1 MLNILVVNFP
11 AEGHVNPTLNL
22 VKAFTKRGDNVH
34 YITTANFKDR
44 IEDLGATVHI
54 HPDLLKEISIDA
66 ETSSGLNAFF
76 HVHVQT
82 SLYIFEITKQL
93 CESINFDFVIYDI
106 FGAGELV
113 KEYLQVPGVVSSPIF
128 LIPPEFLK
136 TLPFHPNADMPFQ
149 PEEISEKLLNQMEH
163 KFGVKPKNNLQ
174 FMNNKGDVCLVYTS
188 RYFQPNNESFGEN
201 NIFIGPSI
209 SKRKTNIKFPL
220 ESLKEKKVIY
230 ISMGTLLEGLEPFFN
245 TCIDTFSDFDGIV
258 VMAIG
263 DRNDISKIKKAPDNF
278 IIAPYV
284 PQSEILNEADVFIT
298 HGGMNSVHD
307 AIHYNVPFVIIPHDK
322 DQPMIAQRLTELEA
336 AHRLLKEHVNV
347 HTLKEAVTDVLSNEK
362 YKHGIR
368 KLNDSFLECG
378 GSKEAIAVIESLLN
392 KVKL

>member
-11 AEGHVNPTLNL
+11 AEGHVNPTLSL
-22 VKAFTKRGDNVH
+22 VKAFTEQGDNVH

-44 IEDLGATVHI
+44 IEDLGATVHT
-54 HPDLLKEISIDA
+54 HPDLLKEISIDS
-66 ETSSGLNAFF
+66 ETSSGLNSFF

-82 SLYIFEITKQL
+82 SLYILEITKQL

-128 LIPPEFLK
+128 LMSPKFLE
-136 TLPFHPNADMPFQ
+136 TLPFHPNAEIPFQ
-149 PEEISEKLLNQMEH
+149 PDEISEQLLYQMEH
-163 KFGVKPKNNLQ
+163 EFGVKPKNNLQ
-174 FMNNKGDVCLVYTS
+174 FMHNKGDITLVYTS
-188 RYFQPNNESFGEN
+188 RYFQPNSNSFGEK
-201 NIFIGPSI
+201 NIFIGPSFVR
-209 SKRKTNIKFPL
+209 RKTNIKFPL
-220 ESLKEKKVIY
+220 ELLKDKKVIY
-230 ISMGTLLEGLEPFFN
+230 LSMGTLLEGLEPFFN
-245 TCIDTFSDFDGIV
+245 TCIDAFSNFEGVV

-263 DRNDISKIKKAPDNF
+263 DRNDISKIKQAPDNF

-284 PQSEILNEADVFIT
+284 PQSEVLSEADVFIT

-307 AIHYNVPFVIIPHDK
+307 AIYFNVPFVIIPHDK

-336 AHRLLKEHVNV
+336 AHRLMKEYVNV
-347 HTLKEAVTDVLSNEK
+347 QTLKEAVTDVLSNEK

-368 KLNDSFLECG
+368 KLKDSFLECG
-378 GSKEAIAVIESLLN
+378 GSKEAITVIKSLLN
-392 KVKL
+392 K

>member
-1 MLNILVVNFP
+1 MLNILMINFP
-11 AEGHVNPTLNL
+11 AEGHVNPTLSL
-22 VKAFTKRGDNVH
+22 VKAFTERGDHVH
-34 YITTANFKDR
+34 YITTEQFKSR
-44 IEDLGATVHI
+44 IEDFGATVYT
-54 HPDLLKEISIDA
+54 HPDLLKDISIDT
-66 ETSSGLNAFF
+66 ETSYGLNSFF

-82 SLYIFEITKQL
+82 SLYILEITKQL

-113 KEYLQVPGVVSSPIF
+113 KEYLQIPGIVSSPIF
-128 LIPPEFLK
+128 LIPTEFLE
-136 TLPFHPNADMPFQ
+136 TLPFHPNAEILFQ
-149 PEEISEKLLNQMEH
+149 PDEISEQLLYRMEH
-163 KFGVKPKNNLQ
+163 EFGVKPKNNLQ
-174 FMNNKGDVCLVYTS
+174 FMHNKGDITLVYTS
-188 RYFQPNNESFGEN
+188 RYFQPNSDLFGEN

-209 SKRKTNIKFPL
+209 SKRKTNVEFPL
-220 ESLKEKKVIY
+220 ELLKGKKVIY

-245 TCIDTFSDFDGIV
+245 TCIDTFSDFKGVV

-263 DRNDISKIKKAPDNF
+263 DRNDRSKIKKAPDNF
-278 IIAPYV
+278 IIASYV

-307 AIHYNVPFVIIPHDK
+307 AIYFNVPFVIIPHDK

-347 HTLKEAVTDVLSNEK
+347 QSLKEAVTDVLLNEK

-368 KLNDSFLECG
+368 KLKDSFLDCG
-378 GSKEAIAVIESLLN
+378 GSNEAITVITSLLN
-392 KVKL
+392 K